1 MSEPTGRARGR
12 SRGKSRGTTAPP
24 QQESAM
30 RRPGF
35 EGAGPSQQPQAHQQ
49 PQQQPSYQQQPGYQQ
64 RPGYQQ
70 QQQPGYQQPPAYQQ
84 QPPAYQQQPPAYQ
97 QQPPAYQQQP
107 PAYQQQPPGGMAGR
121 PPQQQQAPPQMPPT
135 GRAGHRPGMMARPG
149 DVVPPQPPTQ
159 QMGAMSLAGGDT
171 AGRGARRG
179 RRDEI
184 AILATRPQ
192 RITDKKG
199 MTGNPVKL
207 MSNYFRLLT
216 MPNWAIQQY
225 HVEFAPDIE
234 SSRLRS
240 ALLRDHRD
248 RFGGSYIFDGMSDL
262 KSATRLE
269 HKVTELYSQRRTDG
283 AQIRI
288 TVKHVQELAPN
299 NPELLRIFN
308 TQMRR
313 NLESMQFVQI
323 RRQFFN
329 ATGPKPISRHGL
341 EIWEG
346 LTTAVGQHDGGVLMV
361 VDTVHKVLRTE
372 NVLHLL
378 GSLQQ
383 TARGNYKDEA
393 VKAVVGCIVMTRYNN
408 KTYRVD
414 DIDWT
419 KNPQQTFETKEGP
432 ITYLKYYKDHYQKD
446 IRDLNQP
453 LLVCRPRERDI
464 RVGRTDN
471 LYLIP
476 ELCFLTGLTDDIRS
490 NFSIMKD
497 LASEMKLDPAK
508 RVANLQEFMRNMN
521 RNPQV
526 IKEMG
531 QWGLKFS
538 ESLVEIDARQVQ
550 PERVIHGN
558 NIRSNVNPMTADF
571 SREMRDKTMFKA
583 IQIRSWVVVC
593 TRRDM
598 QNAQDFVREL
608 MCVGPPMGVT
618 MQQPQLVALD
628 DDRVGSYINGLKNV
642 SRDTELLM
650 AVFPNNRKDR
660 YDSLKKVACVD
671 MGLHTQVMLGRTISN
686 KKNLKSVA
694 TKVAIQMNCK
704 LGGEAWAVEIPLQ
717 GVMCIGYDTYH
728 DCRQKGL
735 SAGGF
740 VASLNKTLTRWY
752 SRVSFHQT
760 HQELGSALK
769 THLALSLKQY
779 QEENKTAPERIL
791 FFRDGVSDGQ
801 LLQVQE
807 WEVGQ
812 IQSLLTEM
820 FPGREPQLA
829 FVVVTKRIAARFFS
843 IDNRGGGYQNPP
855 PGTVIDNNVTRPE
868 RYDFYLVSQSVRQG
882 TVAPTHFNVI
892 HDTTTLKPEHM
903 QRLSYKLTHLYFNWP
918 GTIRVPAPCQYAHKL
933 AFLAGQSLHAE
944 PHKNL
949 ATTLFYL

>member
-12 SRGKSRGTTAPP
+12 SRGKSRGTTAPT

-35 EGAGPSQQPQAHQQ
+35 EGAGPSQQHVLL
-49 PQQQPSYQQQPGYQQ
+49 
-64 RPGYQQ
+64 
-70 QQQPGYQQPPAYQQ
+70 
-84 QPPAYQQQPPAYQ
+84 
-97 QQPPAYQQQP
+97 
-107 PAYQQQPPGGMAGR
+107 
-121 PPQQQQAPPQMPPT
+121 PQMPPT
-135 GRAGHRPGMMARPG
+135 GRAGHCLAGVMARPG
-149 DVVPPQPPTQ
+149 EVVPPQPPIE
-159 QMGAMSLAGGDT
+159 QMGAVILAGGDT

-199 MTGNPVKL
+199 TTGNPVKL
-207 MSNYFRLLT
+207 LSNYFRLLT

-225 HVEFAPDIE
+225 HVEFAPNIE
-234 SSRLRS
+234 SSRLRG

-269 HKVTELYSQRRTDG
+269 HKVTELYSQRHIDG
-283 AQIRI
+283 AQICI
-288 TVKHVQELAPN
+288 IVKHVQELAPN

-329 ATGPKPISRHGL
+329 ATGPKPISSHGL

-383 TARGNYKDEA
+383 TACGNYKDEA
-393 VKAVVGCIVMTRYNN
+393 IKAVVGCIVMTRYNN
-408 KTYRVD
+408 KNYRVD

-419 KNPQQTFETKEGP
+419 KNPQQAFETKEGP

-476 ELCFLTGLTDDIRS
+476 ELCFLTGLTDNIRS

-508 RVANLQEFMRNMN
+508 RVANLQEFMQNMSSN
-521 RNPQV
+521 EQV
-526 IKEMG
+526 VKEMG

-571 SREMRDKTMFKA
+571 SREMRDKDMFKA

-593 TRRDM
+593 TCRDM

-618 MQQPQLVALD
+618 MLQPQLVALD
-628 DDRVGSYINGLKNV
+628 DDRVGSYINCLKNIP
-642 SRDTELLM
+642 RDTELLM

-779 QEENKTAPERIL
+779 QEENNTVPKRIL

-843 IDNRGGGYQNPP
+843 MDNRGGGYQNPP

-868 RYDFYLVSQSVRQG
+868 RYDFYLISQSVRQG

-892 HDTTTLKPEHM
+892 HDTTMLKPEHM

-918 GTIRVPAPCQYAHKL
+918 VSTCPLFIV
-933 AFLAGQSLHAE
+933 SLQVRAD
-944 PHKNL
+944 L
-949 ATTLFYL
+949 CAVLC

>member
-12 SRGKSRGTTAPP
+12 SRGKSRGTAAPT
-24 QQESAM
+24 QQESAI

-35 EGAGPSQQPQAHQQ
+35 EGAGPYQLPQG
-49 PQQQPSYQQQPGYQQ
+49 YQQQPGYQQ
-64 RPGYQQ
+64 WPGYQQQPPAYQQ
-70 QQQPGYQQPPAYQQ
+70 QQQPGYQQSPGYQQ
-84 QPPAYQQQPPAYQ
+84 QLS
-97 QQPPAYQQQP
+97 
-107 PAYQQQPPGGMAGR
+107 GGMAGC
-121 PPQQQQAPPQMPPT
+121 PPQQQAPPPQMPPT
-135 GRAGHRPGMMARPG
+135 GRAGHRSAGVMARPG
-149 DVVPPQPPTQ
+149 EVVPPQLPIE

-179 RRDEI
+179 HRDEI

-199 MTGNPVKL
+199 TTGNPVKL
-207 MSNYFRLLT
+207 LSNYFRLLT
-216 MPNWAIQQY
+216 MPSWAIQQY
-225 HVEFAPDIE
+225 HVEFAPNIE
-234 SSRLRS
+234 SSRLRG

-269 HKVTELYSQRRTDG
+269 HKVTELYSQRHIDG
-283 AQIRI
+283 AQICI
-288 TVKHVQELAPN
+288 IVKHVQELAPN

-329 ATGPKPISRHGL
+329 STGPKPISRHGL

-393 VKAVVGCIVMTRYNN
+393 IKAVVGCIVMTRYNN

-419 KNPQQTFETKEGP
+419 KNPQQAFETKEGP

-497 LASEMKLDPAK
+497 LASEMKLDPAQ
-508 RVANLQEFMRNMN
+508 RVANLQEFMQNMSRNQ
-521 RNPQV
+521 QV
-526 IKEMG
+526 VKEMG

-571 SREMRDKTMFKA
+571 SREMRDKNMFKA

-593 TRRDM
+593 TRCDM

-618 MQQPQLVALD
+618 MQQPQLVALE
-628 DDRVGSYINGLKNV
+628 DDRVGSYINGLKNIP
-642 SRDTELLM
+642 RDTELLM

-660 YDSLKKVACVD
+660 YDCLKKVACVD

-717 GVMCIGYDTYH
+717 GAMCIGYDTYH

-752 SRVSFHQT
+752 SRVSFHQA

-779 QEENKTAPERIL
+779 QEENNTVPKRIL

-829 FVVVTKRIAARFFS
+829 FVVVTKRIATRFFS
-843 IDNRGGGYQNPP
+843 MNRGRGYQNPP

-868 RYDFYLVSQSVRQG
+868 WYDFYLISQSVRQG

-892 HDTTTLKPEHM
+892 HDTTMLKPEHM

>member
-1 MSEPTGRARGR
+1 
-12 SRGKSRGTTAPP
+12 
-24 QQESAM
+24 
-30 RRPGF
+30 
-35 EGAGPSQQPQAHQQ
+35 
-49 PQQQPSYQQQPGYQQ
+49 
-64 RPGYQQ
+64 
-70 QQQPGYQQPPAYQQ
+70 
-84 QPPAYQQQPPAYQ
+84 
-97 QQPPAYQQQP
+97 
-107 PAYQQQPPGGMAGR
+107 MAGR
-121 PPQQQQAPPQMPPT
+121 PPPQQAPPHMPPT
-135 GRAGHRPGMMARPG
+135 GRAAHRPAGAMARPG
-149 DVVPPQPPTQ
+149 DVPQPPTQ
-159 QMGAMSLAGGDT
+159 QMGALSLAGGGDT

-179 RRDEI
+179 RRDEV

-199 MTGNPVKL
+199 TSGHTVKL
-207 MSNYFRLLT
+207 LSNYFRLLT

-225 HVEFAPDIE
+225 HVEFAPNIE
-234 SSRLRS
+234 SSRLRG
-240 ALLRDHRD
+240 ALLRDHKD

-329 ATGPKPISRHGL
+329 AAGPKPISRHGL

-346 LTTAVGQHDGGVLMV
+346 LTTAVGQHDGGILMV

-383 TARGNYKDEA
+383 SARGNYKDEA

-419 KNPQQTFETKEGP
+419 KNPQQTFDTKEGP
-432 ITYLKYYKDHYQKD
+432 ITYIKYYKDHYQKD

-453 LLVCRPRERDI
+453 LLVCRPRERDL

-508 RVANLQEFMRNMN
+508 RVANLQDFMRNMG
-521 RNPQV
+521 RNAQV
-526 IKEMG
+526 QKEMG

-558 NIRSNVNPMTADF
+558 NMRSNVNPMTADF

-618 MQQPQLVALD
+618 MQQPQL
-628 DDRVGSYINGLKNV
+628 YV
-642 SRDTELLM
+642 SRPNLCIELHSMCEMIFCAEGRNSMRKAIGIKLLHCWAFV
-650 AVFPNNRKDR
+650 AV
-660 YDSLKKVACVD
+660 
-671 MGLHTQVMLGRTISN
+671 HTQVMLGRTISN

-704 LGGEAWAVEIPLQ
+704 LGGEAWALQ

-752 SRVSFHQT
+752 SRVGFHQT

-769 THLALSLKQY
+769 THLALSMKQY
-779 QEENKTAPERIL
+779 QEENNAAPERIL

-807 WEVGQ
+807 WEVAQ

-820 FPGREPQLA
+820 FPGRQILYGS
-829 FVVVTKRIAARFFS
+829 KRLSTRLL
-843 IDNRGGGYQNPP
+843 DVGGGYQNPP

-892 HDTTTLKPEHM
+892 HDTTSLKPEHM

-944 PHKNL
+944 PHKKL
-949 ATTLFYL
+949 STTLFYL

>member
-1 MSEPTGRARGR
+1 
-12 SRGKSRGTTAPP
+12 
-24 QQESAM
+24 
-30 RRPGF
+30 
-35 EGAGPSQQPQAHQQ
+35 
-49 PQQQPSYQQQPGYQQ
+49 
-64 RPGYQQ
+64 
-70 QQQPGYQQPPAYQQ
+70 
-84 QPPAYQQQPPAYQ
+84 
-97 QQPPAYQQQP
+97 
-107 PAYQQQPPGGMAGR
+107 MA
-121 PPQQQQAPPQMPPT
+121 PPT
-135 GRAGHRPGMMARPG
+135 GRAAHRPGAMVRPG
-149 DVVPPQPPTQ
+149 ELAQAAPQPPTE
-159 QMGAMSLAGGDT
+159 QMGAMSLAAGDT

-179 RRDEI
+179 RRDEV

-199 MTGNPVKL
+199 TTGNPFKL

-225 HVEFAPDIE
+225 YVEFAPNIE

-346 LTTAVGQHDGGVLMV
+346 LTTAVGQHDGGILMV

-383 TARGNYKDEA
+383 SARGNYKDEA
-393 VKAVVGCIVMTRYNN
+393 LKAVVGSIVMTRYNN
-408 KTYRVD
+408 RTYRVD
-414 DIDWT
+414 DIDWA
-419 KNPQQTFETKEGP
+419 KNPQQTFDTKEGP
-432 ITYLKYYKDHYQKD
+432 ITYLKYYKDHYNKD

-490 NFSIMKD
+490 NFTIMKD

-521 RNPQV
+521 RNQQV
-526 IKEMG
+526 SKEMN

-558 NIRSNVNPMTADF
+558 NIRSNVNAMTADF

-618 MQQPQLVALD
+618 MNQPQVIALD

-642 SRDTELLM
+642 PRETEMLM

-660 YDSLKKVACVD
+660 YDGLKKVACVD
-671 MGLHTQVMLGRTISN
+671 MGLHTQVMLGRTIGN

-717 GVMCIGYDTYH
+717 SVMCIGYDTYH

-740 VASLNKTLTRWY
+740 VASLNKSLTRWY

-760 HQELGSALK
+760 HQELGNALK

-779 QEENKTAPERIL
+779 QEENNSVPERIL

-843 IDNRGGGYQNPP
+843 MDNRGGYLNPP

-944 PHKNL
+944 PHKRL
-949 ATTLFYL
+949 STTLFYL

>member
-1 MSEPTGRARGR
+1 MGQMGPVRPTSVPPGRAR
-12 SRGKSRGTTAPP
+12 P
-24 QQESAM
+24 
-30 RRPGF
+30 
-35 EGAGPSQQPQAHQQ
+35 GAGVV
-49 PQQQPSYQQQPGYQQ
+49 
-64 RPGYQQ
+64 
-70 QQQPGYQQPPAYQQ
+70 
-84 QPPAYQQQPPAYQ
+84 
-97 QQPPAYQQQP
+97 
-107 PAYQQQPPGGMAGR
+107 
-121 PPQQQQAPPQMPPT
+121 
-135 GRAGHRPGMMARPG
+135 ARPG
-149 DVVPPQPPTQ
+149 EVTPAAVVE
-159 QMGAMSLAGGDT
+159 QMGAMSLGAGDT

-179 RRDEI
+179 RRDEV
-184 AILATRPQ
+184 AILATRPT

-199 MTGNPVKL
+199 DSGQPVKL
-207 MSNYFRLLT
+207 TSNYFRLMT

-225 HVEFAPDIE
+225 HLDFAPNIE
-234 SSRLRS
+234 SMRLRRG
-240 ALLRDHRD
+240 LLSDHRD

-262 KSATRLE
+262 KSSTRLE
-269 HKVTELYSQRRTDG
+269 QKVTELYSQRRSDG

-329 ATGPKPISRHGL
+329 AAGPKPISRHGL

-346 LTTAVGQHDGGVLMV
+346 LTTAVGQHDGGILMV

-372 NVLHLL
+372 NVLQLL
-378 GSLQQ
+378 ASLQQ
-383 TARGNYKDEA
+383 SARGNFKEEA
-393 VKAVVGCIVMTRYNN
+393 VKAVVGSIVMTKYNN

-414 DIDWT
+414 DIDWS
-419 KNPQQTFETKEGP
+419 KNPRQTFETREGP
-432 ITYLKYYKDHYQKD
+432 ITYLKYYKDHYEKV
-446 IRDLNQP
+446 IRDEAQP
-453 LLVCRPRERDI
+453 LLVCRPREKDT

-497 LASEMKLDPAK
+497 LAIEMKLDPAK
-508 RVANLQEFMRNMN
+508 RVANLKEFIQNMN
-521 RNPQV
+521 KNAQV
-526 IKEMG
+526 SKEMG

-538 ESLVEIDARQVQ
+538 QELVDIEARQVQ
-550 PERVIHGN
+550 PEKVIHGN
-558 NIRSNVNPMTADF
+558 GIRSQVNGMTADF
-571 SREMRDKTMFKA
+571 SREMRDKLMFKP
-583 IQIRSWVVVC
+583 IRLAVWSVVC
-593 TRRDM
+593 PRRDM
-598 QNAQDFVREL
+598 PNAQDFVREL
-608 MCVGPPMGVT
+608 LLVSPPMGVQ
-618 MQQPQLVALD
+618 MNQPQMITLE
-628 DDRVGSYINGLKNV
+628 DDRVSSYINATKNLP
-642 SRDTELLM
+642 RDTELLM
-650 AVFPNNRKDR
+650 AVLPNNRKDR
-660 YDSLKKVACVD
+660 YDGLKKVACVD
-671 MGLHTQVMLGRTISN
+671 MGLHTQCMLGRTISN

-704 LGGEAWAVEIPLQ
+704 LGGEAWALDIPLSNMM
-717 GVMCIGYDTYH
+717 VIGYDTYH
-728 DCRQKGL
+728 DSRQKGL

-740 VASLNKTLTRWY
+740 TASLNRTLTRWY

-769 THLALSLKQY
+769 THLALSMKQY
-779 QEENKTAPERIL
+779 QEENNGALPERLL

-801 LLQVQE
+801 LMQVQQ
-807 WEVGQ
+807 WEVAQ
-812 IQSLLTEM
+812 IISLLSEM
-820 FPGREPQLA
+820 FPSREPQLA
-829 FVVVTKRIAARFFS
+829 FIVVTKRIAARFFAAG
-843 IDNRGGGYQNPP
+843 RGGFQNPL

-944 PHKNL
+944 PNKKL
-949 ATTLFYL
+949 STTLFYL

>member
-1 MSEPTGRARGR
+1 MAGRL
-12 SRGKSRGTTAPP
+12 
-24 QQESAM
+24 
-30 RRPGF
+30 
-35 EGAGPSQQPQAHQQ
+35 
-49 PQQQPSYQQQPGYQQ
+49 PQQQAP
-64 RPGYQQ
+64 
-70 QQQPGYQQPPAYQQ
+70 
-84 QPPAYQQQPPAYQ
+84 
-97 QQPPAYQQQP
+97 
-107 PAYQQQPPGGMAGR
+107 
-121 PPQQQQAPPQMPPT
+121 PPQMPPT
-135 GRAGHRPGMMARPG
+135 GRAGHRPGGVMARPG
-149 DVVPPQPPTQ
+149 EVVPPQPPIE

-199 MTGNPVKL
+199 TTGNPVKL

-225 HVEFAPDIE
+225 HVEFAPNIE
-234 SSRLRS
+234 SSRLRG

-508 RVANLQEFMRNMN
+508 RVANLQEFMRNMS
-521 RNPQV
+521 RNQQV
-526 IKEMG
+526 VKEMG

-558 NIRSNVNPMTADF
+558 NIRSNVTLTADF

-618 MQQPQLVALD
+618 MQQPQLQLHKWPQEHSQ
-628 DDRVGSYINGLKNV
+628 G
-642 SRDTELLM
+642 TELLM

-779 QEENKTAPERIL
+779 QEENKTVPERIL

-820 FPGREPQLA
+820 FPGRE
-829 FVVVTKRIAARFFS
+829 
-843 IDNRGGGYQNPP
+843 
-855 PGTVIDNNVTRPE
+855 
-868 RYDFYLVSQSVRQG
+868 YDFYLISQSVRQG

>member
-1 MSEPTGRARGR
+1 MEDQSTGRARGR
-12 SRGKSRGTTAPP
+12 SRGRSRGSVPP
-24 QQESAM
+24 SEAV
-30 RRPGF
+30 RRPGAGVPTPAQPAPSF
-35 EGAGPSQQPQAHQQ
+35 QPPMAGAAAPAAAYPPPPHVGAG
-49 PQQQPSYQQQPGYQQ
+49 
-64 RPGYQQ
+64 R
-70 QQQPGYQQPPAYQQ
+70 
-84 QPPAYQQQPPAYQ
+84 
-97 QQPPAYQQQP
+97 
-107 PAYQQQPPGGMAGR
+107 AGR
-121 PPQQQQAPPQMPPT
+121 PAMGGGALPRPGEVAPP
-135 GRAGHRPGMMARPG
+135 
-149 DVVPPQPPTQ
+149 VQ
-159 QMGAMSLAGGDT
+159 QMGAMSLAAGDT

-179 RRDEI
+179 RRDEV

-199 MTGNPVKL
+199 DSGQQVKL
-207 MSNYFRLLT
+207 LSNYFKLLT

-225 HVEFAPDIE
+225 HLEFAPNIE
-234 SSRLRS
+234 SSRLRGG
-240 ALLRDHRD
+240 LLRDHRD

-262 KSATRLE
+262 KSPTRLE
-269 HKVTELYSQRRTDG
+269 HKVTELYSQRRSDG
-283 AQIRI
+283 SQIRI

-313 NLESMQFVQI
+313 NLESMKFVQI

-329 ATGPKPISRHGL
+329 AAGPKPISRHGL

-346 LTTAVGQHDGGVLMV
+346 LTTAVGQHDGGILMV

-383 TARGNYKDEA
+383 SARGSYKDEA
-393 VKAVVGCIVMTRYNN
+393 IKAVVGSIVMTRYNN

-414 DIDWT
+414 DIDWS
-419 KNPQQTFETKEGP
+419 KNPQQTFETRNGP
-432 ITYLKYYKDHYQKD
+432 ITYMKYYKDHYDKD
-446 IRDLNQP
+446 IRDVNQP
-453 LLVCRPRERDI
+453 LLVCRPREKDT
-464 RVGRTDN
+464 RVGRTEN
-471 LYLIP
+471 TYLIP

-490 NFSIMKD
+490 NFTIMKD
-497 LASEMKLDPAK
+497 LASEMKLEPSK
-508 RVANLQEFMRNMN
+508 RVSNLREFMQQMN
-521 RNPQV
+521 RNEQV
-526 IKEMG
+526 VKEMN
-531 QWGLKFS
+531 QWGLKFT
-538 ESLVEIDARQVQ
+538 ESLVEVDARQVQ
-550 PERVIHGN
+550 PEKVVHGN
-558 NIRSNVNPMTADF
+558 GLKSQVNQMTADF

-583 IQIRSWVVVC
+583 VRLDSWTVMC
-593 TRRDM
+593 PRRDM
-598 QNAQDFVREL
+598 PNAHDFVRDL
-608 MCVGPPMGVT
+608 LSVSSPMGVA
-618 MQQPQLVALD
+618 MQQPQMVTLD
-628 DDRVGSYINGLKNV
+628 DDRVSSYINALKNIP
-642 SRDTELLM
+642 RETQLLM
-650 AVFPNNRKDR
+650 TIFPNNRKDR

-704 LGGEAWAVEIPLQ
+704 LGGEAWALDIPLTKM
-717 GVMCIGYDTYH
+717 MCVGYDTYH
-728 DCRQKGL
+728 DSRQKGL

-740 VASLNKTLTRWY
+740 VASLNRTLTRWY

-769 THLALSLKQY
+769 THMALSMKQY
-779 QEENKTAPERIL
+779 QEENDGAVPERLL

-829 FVVVTKRIAARFFS
+829 FIVVTKRIAARFFGTG
-843 IDNRGGGYQNPP
+843 RGAFQNPL
-855 PGTVIDNNVTRPE
+855 PGTVIDTNVTRPE

-949 ATTLFYL
+949 STTLFYL

>member
-1 MSEPTGRARGR
+1 PLLIAGDSG
-12 SRGKSRGTTAPP
+12 
-24 QQESAM
+24 QQ
-30 RRPGF
+30 
-35 EGAGPSQQPQAHQQ
+35 
-49 PQQQPSYQQQPGYQQ
+49 
-64 RPGYQQ
+64 
-70 QQQPGYQQPPAYQQ
+70 
-84 QPPAYQQQPPAYQ
+84 
-97 QQPPAYQQQP
+97 
-107 PAYQQQPPGGMAGR
+107 
-121 PPQQQQAPPQMPPT
+121 
-135 GRAGHRPGMMARPG
+135 
-149 DVVPPQPPTQ
+149 
-159 QMGAMSLAGGDT
+159 
-171 AGRGARRG
+171 
-179 RRDEI
+179 
-184 AILATRPQ
+184 
-192 RITDKKG
+192 
-199 MTGNPVKL
+199 VKL
-207 MSNYFRLLT
+207 LSNYFKLLT

-225 HVEFAPDIE
+225 HLEFAPNIE
-234 SSRLRS
+234 SSRLRGG
-240 ALLRDHRD
+240 LLRDHRD

-262 KSATRLE
+262 KSPTRLE
-269 HKVTELYSQRRTDG
+269 HKVTELYSQRRSDG
-283 AQIRI
+283 SQIRI

-313 NLESMQFVQI
+313 NLESMKFVQI

-329 ATGPKPISRHGL
+329 AAGPKPISRHGL

-346 LTTAVGQHDGGVLMV
+346 LTTAVGQHDGGILMV

-383 TARGNYKDEA
+383 SARGSYKDEA
-393 VKAVVGCIVMTRYNN
+393 IKAVVGSIVMTRYNN

-414 DIDWT
+414 DIDWS
-419 KNPQQTFETKEGP
+419 KNPQQTFETRNGP
-432 ITYLKYYKDHYQKD
+432 ITYMKYYKDVSLVLSLASCEGKD
-446 IRDLNQP
+446 SAICWF
-453 LLVCRPRERDI
+453 CREQCRHVI
-464 RVGRTDN
+464 
-471 LYLIP
+471 
-476 ELCFLTGLTDDIRS
+476 CAGLTDDIRS
-490 NFSIMKD
+490 NFTIMKD
-497 LASEMKLDPAK
+497 LASEMKLEPSK
-508 RVANLQEFMRNMN
+508 RVSNLREFMQQMN
-521 RNPQV
+521 RNEQV
-526 IKEMG
+526 VKEMN
-531 QWGLKFS
+531 QWGLKFT
-538 ESLVEIDARQVQ
+538 ESLVEVDARQVQ
-550 PERVIHGN
+550 PEKVVHGN
-558 NIRSNVNPMTADF
+558 GLKSQVNQMTADF

-583 IQIRSWVVVC
+583 VRLDSWTVMC
-593 TRRDM
+593 PRRDM
-598 QNAQDFVREL
+598 PNAHDFVRDL
-608 MCVGPPMGVT
+608 LSVSRVIAGFALGCLNLVT
-618 MQQPQLVALD
+618 LD
-628 DDRVGSYINGLKNV
+628 DDRVSSYINALKNIP
-642 SRDTELLM
+642 RETQLLM
-650 AVFPNNRKDR
+650 TIFPNNRKDR

-704 LGGEAWAVEIPLQ
+704 LGGEAWALDIPLTKM
-717 GVMCIGYDTYH
+717 MCVGYDTYH
-728 DCRQKGL
+728 DSRQKGL

-740 VASLNKTLTRWY
+740 VASLNRTLTRWY

-769 THLALSLKQY
+769 THMALSMKQY
-779 QEENKTAPERIL
+779 QEENDGAVPERLL

-829 FVVVTKRIAARFFS
+829 FIVVTKRIAARFFGTG
-843 IDNRGGGYQNPP
+843 RGAFQNPL
-855 PGTVIDNNVTRPE
+855 PGTVIDTNVTRPE
-868 RYDFYLVSQSVRQG
+868 RYAVRFLPGLQSVRQG

-949 ATTLFYL
+949 STTLFYL